1 MTYDIQYKQG
11 DVDTVG
17 NIISDDDGVM
27 DLTGKT
33 ITLAMVDVATE
44 SIFYEIDCILGGWV
58 KTNGV
63 WVYYSAARGGVT
75 AQFSTVETLTS
86 GEFKGEF
93 VVTGAA
99 STVHIPSGNNY
110 LSIMIWEKVG
120 IRTT

>member
-17 NIISDDDGVM
+17 NILSDDDGVL

-33 ITLAMVDVATE
+33 VTLVMVDIATE
-44 SIFYEIDCILGGWV
+44 LILYPITCSLGGTV
-58 KTNGV
+58 NG
-63 WVYYSAARGGVT
+63 VYYSAARGGVT
-75 AQFSTVETLTS
+75 VPFSTVETLTS

-93 VVTGAA
+93 VVVGST